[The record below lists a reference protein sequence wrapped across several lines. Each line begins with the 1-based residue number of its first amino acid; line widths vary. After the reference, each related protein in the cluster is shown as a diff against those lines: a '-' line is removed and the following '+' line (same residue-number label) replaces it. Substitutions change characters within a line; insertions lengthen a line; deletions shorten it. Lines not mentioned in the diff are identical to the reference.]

1 MHVLV
6 FNGKVILN
14 LDEDFLDV
22 HQSSC
27 EELEGFVVSLEY
39 APLTKGIMISNI
51 PPDTSSDAM
60 RFKFSNPKIGGGK
73 VTRIMLDTSNGMA
86 VIYFKKYSGRNRA
99 YNNC

>member
-1 MHVLV
+1 MFWHQS
-6 FNGKVILN
+6 NGKIILN

-27 EELEGFVVSLEY
+27 EELEGFVLSLEF
-39 APLTKGIMISNI
+39 APLTKGIMIRNI

-73 VTRIMLDTSNGMA
+73 VTRIKLDTSIGMA
-86 VIYFKKYSGRNRA
+86 VIYFEKFSGRNRA
-99 YNNC
+99 YNSC

>member
-1 MHVLV
+1 MHVLA
-6 FNGKVILN
+6 FNGKIILN

-27 EELEGFVVSLEY
+27 EELEGFVVSLEF

-51 PPDTSSDAM
+51 PPDTSYDAM

-73 VTRIMLDTSNGMA
+73 VTQIMLDTSNGMA
-86 VIYFKKYSGRNRA
+86 VIYFEKSSGRNRA

>member
-1 MHVLV
+1 M
-6 FNGKVILN
+6 N
-14 LDEDFLDV
+14 LEEDFLDV

-27 EELEGFVVSLEY
+27 EELEGFVVSLEF

-51 PPDTSSDAM
+51 PPDTSYDAM

-73 VTRIMLDTSNGMA
+73 VTQINLDTSNGMPI
-86 VIYFKKYSGRNRA
+86 IYFEEFSGRNRA